1 MAYNKKAHL
10 RDNIEAIRLMFR
22 LEKEQRTATPEEAG
36 ILAAYSGFGGIKAV
50 LSPFGK
56 LTDIL
61 RWTQADRELFPL
73 ITELHNVLRDGAADE
88 REYKR
93 LVESVK
99 ASTFTAFYTPPAI
112 IDAIAS
118 SLGEHGVSPGRFL
131 DPSSGTGNFVSA
143 FQPQCYSASG
153 NSPEMVTY
161 EKDLLTGR
169 ILSRLHPE
177 AQVNI
182 KGFEELP
189 PHRNG
194 YFDVV
199 SSNIPFGD
207 IRIFDPS
214 FDNGTARRFA
224 LNTLHNYF
232 FVKGLDAVR
241 EGGIL
246 AFITSQGVMNSAMA
260 HPIRQYLTKDGTKIG
275 LYANIG
281 NMSDLSSV
289 LFYGASG
296 IGLLRSEFQYIGR
309 ENYPRE
315 NELFH
320 AYKKLAETMGERTAV
335 IRTADLGAD
344 KQASYLDIPA
354 ETNPIMGNRGIRL
367 CLDRKKMFKAQ
378 LRAIYRASAY
388 GNLAMMYPMIDS
400 EEEMD
405 QIEEI
410 IQEVKAGLDEK
421 EIPYRNIRTGIMIET
436 PAAVMISQELA
447 RRVNFLSI
455 GTNDLTQYTLAMDRQ
470 NPLLKDKYNDH
481 HPAVLR
487 MIKMVVE
494 AAHQEN
500 RQAGICGEIAA
511 DTELTETFLQMGVD
525 FLSVV
530 PACILPVRKAIRE
543 TDLSSQR
550 G

>member
-88 REYKR
+88 HEYRR

-99 ASTFTAFYTPPAI
+99 ASTFTAFYTPSAI
-112 IDAIAS
+112 VNAIAS

-143 FQPQCYSASG
+143 FRPQCHSASG
-153 NSPEMVTY
+153 NTPEIVAY

-169 ILSRLHPE
+169 ILARLHPE

-207 IRIFDPS
+207 IRVFDPS

-224 LNTLHNYF
+224 LNSLHNYF
-232 FVKGLDAVR
+232 FAKGLDAVR
-241 EGGIL
+241 EGGVL
-246 AFITSQGVMNSAMA
+246 AFITSQGGDELRYGLSRKAIPDE
-260 HPIRQYLTKDGTKIG
+260 PIPTVIG
-275 LYANIG
+275 CPPAQQPLYR
-281 NMSDLSSV
+281 LCR
-289 LFYGASG
+289 YGG
-296 IGLLRSEFQYIGR
+296 GQR
-309 ENYPRE
+309 PD
-315 NELFH
+315 H
-320 AYKKLAETMGERTAV
+320 LAEGHAFPKGIYVTRTVFRGSRHAGRRDDAERV
-335 IRTADLGAD
+335 
-344 KQASYLDIPA
+344 
-354 ETNPIMGNRGIRL
+354 
-367 CLDRKKMFKAQ
+367 F
-378 LRAIYRASAY
+378 RAYRRHRAY
-388 GNLAMMYPMIDS
+388 TWPCR
-400 EEEMD
+400 
-405 QIEEI
+405 
-410 IQEVKAGLDEK
+410 
-421 EIPYRNIRTGIMIET
+421 YR
-436 PAAVMISQELA
+436 SL
-447 RRVNFLSI
+447 
-455 GTNDLTQYTLAMDRQ
+455 
-470 NPLLKDKYNDH
+470 
-481 HPAVLR
+481 
-487 MIKMVVE
+487 
-494 AAHQEN
+494 
-500 RQAGICGEIAA
+500 RQAG
-511 DTELTETFLQMGVD
+511 THL
-525 FLSVV
+525 
-530 PACILPVRKAIRE
+530 PA
-543 TDLSSQR
+543 
-550 G
+550 

>member
-88 REYKR
+88 REYRR

-112 IDAIAS
+112 VNAIAS
-118 SLGEHGVSPGRFL
+118 SGRFL

-143 FQPQCYSASG
+143 FRPQCHSASG
-153 NSPEMVTY
+153 NTPEIVAY

-169 ILSRLHPE
+169 ILARLHPE

-207 IRIFDPS
+207 IRVFDPS

-224 LNTLHNYF
+224 LNSLHNYF
-232 FVKGLDAVR
+232 FAKGLDAVR
-241 EGGIL
+241 EGGVL

-260 HPIRQYLTKDGTKIG
+260 YPVRQYLMNR
-275 LYANIG
+275 LCR
-281 NMSDLSSV
+281 
-289 LFYGASG
+289 YGG
-296 IGLLRSEFQYIGR
+296 GQR
-309 ENYPRE
+309 PD
-315 NELFH
+315 H
-320 AYKKLAETMGERTAV
+320 LAEGHAFPKGIYVTRTVFRGSRHTGRRDDAERV
-335 IRTADLGAD
+335 
-344 KQASYLDIPA
+344 
-354 ETNPIMGNRGIRL
+354 
-367 CLDRKKMFKAQ
+367 F
-378 LRAIYRASAY
+378 RAYRRHRAY
-388 GNLAMMYPMIDS
+388 TWPCR
-400 EEEMD
+400 
-405 QIEEI
+405 
-410 IQEVKAGLDEK
+410 
-421 EIPYRNIRTGIMIET
+421 YR
-436 PAAVMISQELA
+436 SL
-447 RRVNFLSI
+447 
-455 GTNDLTQYTLAMDRQ
+455 
-470 NPLLKDKYNDH
+470 
-481 HPAVLR
+481 
-487 MIKMVVE
+487 
-494 AAHQEN
+494 
-500 RQAGICGEIAA
+500 RQAG
-511 DTELTETFLQMGVD
+511 THL
-525 FLSVV
+525 
-530 PACILPVRKAIRE
+530 PA
-543 TDLSSQR
+543 
-550 G
+550 

>member
-36 ILAAYSGFGGIKAV
+36 TLAAYSGFGGIKAV

-73 ITELHNVLRDGAADE
+73 VTELHNVLHDGAADE

-112 IDAIAS
+112 VNAIAS

-143 FQPQCYSASG
+143 FQPQFHSAAG
-153 NSPEMVTY
+153 NGPEIVAY

-169 ILSRLHPE
+169 ILARLHPE

-207 IRIFDPS
+207 IRVFDPS

-224 LNTLHNYF
+224 LNSLHNYF
-232 FVKGLDAVR
+232 FAKGLDAVR

-260 HPIRQYLTKDGTKIG
+260 YPVRQYLMNQSR
-275 LYANIG
+275 L
-281 NMSDLSSV
+281 LSAV
-289 LFYGASG
+289 RLPNNLFYRLCRYGG
-296 IGLLRSEFQYIGR
+296 GQRPG
-309 ENYPRE
+309 
-315 NELFH
+315 H
-320 AYKKLAETMGERTAV
+320 LAEGHTFPKGIHPARTVFRRSRHAGRRDNTERVFRAYRRHCAYTCPC
-335 IRTADLGAD
+335 RYR
-344 KQASYLDIPA
+344 S
-354 ETNPIMGNRGIRL
+354 
-367 CLDRKKMFKAQ
+367 
-378 LRAIYRASAY
+378 LR
-388 GNLAMMYPMIDS
+388 
-400 EEEMD
+400 
-405 QIEEI
+405 
-410 IQEVKAGLDEK
+410 KAGTHL
-421 EIPYRNIRTGIMIET
+421 
-436 PAAVMISQELA
+436 PA
-447 RRVNFLSI
+447 
-455 GTNDLTQYTLAMDRQ
+455 
-470 NPLLKDKYNDH
+470 
-481 HPAVLR
+481 
-487 MIKMVVE
+487 
-494 AAHQEN
+494 
-500 RQAGICGEIAA
+500 
-511 DTELTETFLQMGVD
+511 
-525 FLSVV
+525 
-530 PACILPVRKAIRE
+530 
-543 TDLSSQR
+543 
-550 G
+550 

>member
-88 REYKR
+88 REYRK

-112 IDAIAS
+112 VNAIAS

-143 FQPQCYSASG
+143 FRPQCHSASG
-153 NSPEMVTY
+153 NTPEIVAY

-169 ILSRLHPE
+169 ILARLHPE

-207 IRIFDPS
+207 IRVFDPS

-224 LNTLHNYF
+224 LNSLHNYF
-232 FVKGLDAVR
+232 FAKGLDAVR
-241 EGGIL
+241 EGGVL

-260 HPIRQYLTKDGTKIG
+260 YPVRQYLMNRSRLLSAVRLPNNLFTDYAGTEVGSDLIILQKDTLSQREYTSLERSFVEVGTQADGTTQNEYFVQTFPID
-275 LYANIG
+275 LG
-281 NMSDLSSV
+281 NVKQTILTRHELNECTIRHDRGNLSFINLSDLRNSDDS
-289 LFYGASG
+289 
-296 IGLLRSEFQYIGR
+296 
-309 ENYPRE
+309 
-315 NELFH
+315 
-320 AYKKLAETMGERTAV
+320 
-335 IRTADLGAD
+335 
-344 KQASYLDIPA
+344 
-354 ETNPIMGNRGIRL
+354 
-367 CLDRKKMFKAQ
+367 LDR
-378 LRAIYRASAY
+378 LDSRVDRSLIRAGDLDLSYAVYLIDRYRSSRF
-388 GNLAMMYPMIDS
+388 L
-400 EEEMD
+400 
-405 QIEEI
+405 
-410 IQEVKAGLDEK
+410 LD
-421 EIPYRNIRTGIMIET
+421 T
-436 PAAVMISQELA
+436 LD
-447 RRVNFLSI
+447 
-455 GTNDLTQYTLAMDRQ
+455 DLTARADYRTDEFLTDNHRLDTRCMM
-470 NPLLKDKYNDH
+470 H
-481 HPAVLR
+481 
-487 MIKMVVE
+487 
-494 AAHQEN
+494 
-500 RQAGICGEIAA
+500 GE
-511 DTELTETFLQMGVD
+511 M
-525 FLSVV
+525 
-530 PACILPVRKAIRE
+530 
-543 TDLSSQR
+543 
-550 G
+550 

>member
-36 ILAAYSGFGGIKAV
+36 TLAAYSGFGGIKAV

-73 ITELHNVLRDGAADE
+73 VTELHNVLHDGAADE

-112 IDAIAS
+112 VNAIAS

-143 FQPQCYSASG
+143 FQPQFHSAAG
-153 NSPEMVTY
+153 NGPEIVAY

-169 ILSRLHPE
+169 ILARLHPE

-207 IRIFDPS
+207 IRVFDPS

-224 LNTLHNYF
+224 LNSLHNYF
-232 FVKGLDAVR
+232 FAKGLDA
-241 EGGIL
+241 
-246 AFITSQGVMNSAMA
+246 
-260 HPIRQYLTKDGTKIG
+260 
-275 LYANIG
+275 
-281 NMSDLSSV
+281 
-289 LFYGASG
+289 
-296 IGLLRSEFQYIGR
+296 
-309 ENYPRE
+309 
-315 NELFH
+315 
-320 AYKKLAETMGERTAV
+320 
-335 IRTADLGAD
+335 
-344 KQASYLDIPA
+344 
-354 ETNPIMGNRGIRL
+354 
-367 CLDRKKMFKAQ
+367 
-378 LRAIYRASAY
+378 
-388 GNLAMMYPMIDS
+388 
-400 EEEMD
+400 
-405 QIEEI
+405 
-410 IQEVKAGLDEK
+410 
-421 EIPYRNIRTGIMIET
+421 
-436 PAAVMISQELA
+436 
-447 RRVNFLSI
+447 
-455 GTNDLTQYTLAMDRQ
+455 
-470 NPLLKDKYNDH
+470 
-481 HPAVLR
+481 
-487 MIKMVVE
+487 
-494 AAHQEN
+494 
-500 RQAGICGEIAA
+500 
-511 DTELTETFLQMGVD
+511 
-525 FLSVV
+525 
-530 PACILPVRKAIRE
+530 
-543 TDLSSQR
+543 
-550 G
+550 

>member
-36 ILAAYSGFGGIKAV
+36 TLAAYSGFGGIKAV

-88 REYKR
+88 REYRR

-112 IDAIAS
+112 VNAIAS

-143 FQPQCYSASG
+143 FRPQCHSASG
-153 NSPEMVTY
+153 NTPEIVAY

-169 ILSRLHPE
+169 ILARLHPE

-207 IRIFDPS
+207 IRVFDPS

-224 LNTLHNYF
+224 LNSLHNYF
-232 FVKGLDAVR
+232 FAKGLDAVR
-241 EGGIL
+241 EGGVL

-260 HPIRQYLTKDGTKIG
+260 YPVRQYLMIG
-275 LYANIG
+275 CPPAQQPLYR
-281 NMSDLSSV
+281 LCR
-289 LFYGASG
+289 YGG
-296 IGLLRSEFQYIGR
+296 GQRPDY
-309 ENYPRE
+309 
-315 NELFH
+315 
-320 AYKKLAETMGERTAV
+320 LAEGHAFPKRIYVTRTVFCRSRHAGRRDDAERV
-335 IRTADLGAD
+335 
-344 KQASYLDIPA
+344 
-354 ETNPIMGNRGIRL
+354 
-367 CLDRKKMFKAQ
+367 F
-378 LRAIYRASAY
+378 RAYRRHRAY
-388 GNLAMMYPMIDS
+388 TWPCR
-400 EEEMD
+400 
-405 QIEEI
+405 
-410 IQEVKAGLDEK
+410 
-421 EIPYRNIRTGIMIET
+421 YR
-436 PAAVMISQELA
+436 SL
-447 RRVNFLSI
+447 
-455 GTNDLTQYTLAMDRQ
+455 
-470 NPLLKDKYNDH
+470 
-481 HPAVLR
+481 
-487 MIKMVVE
+487 
-494 AAHQEN
+494 
-500 RQAGICGEIAA
+500 RQAG
-511 DTELTETFLQMGVD
+511 TH
-525 FLSVV
+525 LS
-530 PACILPVRKAIRE
+530 A
-543 TDLSSQR
+543 
-550 G
+550 

>member
-88 REYKR
+88 REYRR

-112 IDAIAS
+112 VNAIAS

-143 FQPQCYSASG
+143 FRPQCHSASG
-153 NSPEMVTY
+153 NTPEIVAY

-169 ILSRLHPE
+169 ILARLHPE

-207 IRIFDPS
+207 IRVFDPS

-224 LNTLHNYF
+224 LNSLHNYF
-232 FVKGLDAVR
+232 FAKGLDAVR
-241 EGGIL
+241 EGGVL
-246 AFITSQGVMNSAMA
+246 A
-260 HPIRQYLTKDGTKIG
+260 
-275 LYANIG
+275 
-281 NMSDLSSV
+281 LS
-289 LFYGASG
+289 L
-296 IGLLRSEFQYIGR
+296 IHI
-309 ENYPRE
+309 
-315 NELFH
+315 
-320 AYKKLAETMGERTAV
+320 
-335 IRTADLGAD
+335 
-344 KQASYLDIPA
+344 
-354 ETNPIMGNRGIRL
+354 
-367 CLDRKKMFKAQ
+367 
-378 LRAIYRASAY
+378 
-388 GNLAMMYPMIDS
+388 
-400 EEEMD
+400 
-405 QIEEI
+405 
-410 IQEVKAGLDEK
+410 
-421 EIPYRNIRTGIMIET
+421 
-436 PAAVMISQELA
+436 
-447 RRVNFLSI
+447 
-455 GTNDLTQYTLAMDRQ
+455 
-470 NPLLKDKYNDH
+470 
-481 HPAVLR
+481 
-487 MIKMVVE
+487 
-494 AAHQEN
+494 
-500 RQAGICGEIAA
+500 
-511 DTELTETFLQMGVD
+511 
-525 FLSVV
+525 
-530 PACILPVRKAIRE
+530 
-543 TDLSSQR
+543 
-550 G
+550 